1 MHQNTTLNEALDA
14 DFPEVLS
21 YYNFSLCK
29 YEMNALVV

>member
-21 YYNFSLCK
+21 YYKFSLCK